1 MFADEERDEL
11 EGPDASKSDEFTD
24 ASEPDAVDSS
34 DAPSESAADDTGE
47 FLDSAPPLTD
57 AIAPIA
63 SPPPDEDAVEDWVT
77 VEMPRSKGNGPG
89 EDPDDATPAEEITPV
104 DEMPKVPGAGVV
116 VEPAAP
122 PAAPPAAADP
132 KPAPETFDAPG
143 PVIDP
148 EPAPPA
154 AAPPVPAASP
164 VVPPIVPPKP
174 AEPAPAASAP
184 PVSAPPVSAPPVST
198 APDTDFL
205 GPVGRGLSGIGIR
218 DRRAQQWV
226 SAGLAAVLLA
236 CCTCSCMAA
245 IALTSFTTVG
255 G

>member
-24 ASEPDAVDSS
+24 VSEPDALDSGA
-34 DAPSESAADDTGE
+34 DAPCESAAEDTGE

-77 VEMPRSKGNGPG
+77 VEMPRSKSNGPG

-104 DEMPKVPGAGVV
+104 EEMPKVPGAGVV

-122 PAAPPAAADP
+122 PVEAPAAPDVEPAAETLGA
-132 KPAPETFDAPG
+132 PAPA
-143 PVIDP
+143 IDPEP

-154 AAPPVPAASP
+154 AVPPAPAASP
-164 VVPPIVPPKP
+164 IVPPVVPPKP
-174 AEPAPAASAP
+174 AEPAPAASPP
-184 PVSAPPVSAPPVST
+184 PVSAPPVSA

-205 GPVGRGLSGIGIR
+205 GPIGRGLSGIGIR

-236 CCTCSCMAA
+236 CCTCSCMVA